1 MIDNPIQLVVKL
13 ENEIFGMLKATGVSV
28 VLFCII
34 WAVNKLLIIT
44 EIKSVDY
51 IEFPIWGYILLTI
64 ILFFVFG
71 KQIDSNKEK

>member
-1 MIDNPIQLVVKL
+1 MILNL
-13 ENEIFGMLKATGVSV
+13 LKATGVSLI
-28 VLFCII
+28 LFCII

-64 ILFFVFG
+64 ILFFDFG
-71 KQIDSNKEK
+71 KQKVSDKEK